1 MYLLQH
7 EEILRSRKYLIDAG
21 RQWYELWV
29 PHRPEVWAKPKLVFP
44 DISSI
49 PRFYFDT
56 DGKIVNGNC
65 YWIVAKN
72 EKETELLMLI
82 QGVANSKLMTK
93 YHDLVFNN
101 KLYSGKRRYITQYV
115 EKYPLP
121 DINSPSST
129 EIISIVRE
137 LNKSSNI
144 LDISKLE
151 NLLEISVAKAFS
163 VDPVFNLD

>member
-1 MYLLQH
+1 M
-7 EEILRSRKYLIDAG
+7 
-21 RQWYELWV
+21 V
-29 PHRPEVWAKPKLVFP
+29 
-44 DISSI
+44 
-49 PRFYFDT
+49 
-56 DGKIVNGNC
+56 IVIG
-65 YWIVAKN
+65 YVAKN